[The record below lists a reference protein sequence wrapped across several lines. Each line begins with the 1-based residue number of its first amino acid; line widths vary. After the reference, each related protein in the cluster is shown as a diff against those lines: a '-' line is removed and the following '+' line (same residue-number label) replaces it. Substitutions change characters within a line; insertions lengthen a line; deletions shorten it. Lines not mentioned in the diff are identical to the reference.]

1 MPKEANIL
9 YSIAEDG
16 IDPANLRAL
25 KQAMRWLKSLHAD
38 GIGQQLLA
46 DAHTLH
52 GVSVRMMMNEYMPT
66 DYRKARSEK
75 NIQLALITSQA
86 VANNKKPRLDR
97 EMAVIPEQWNEFD
110 NNISLT
116 LYGNKMAYIDFNTE
130 SSVTIENE
138 QMADFQK
145 KIFRLLFKYL
155 SKGR

>member
-1 MPKEANIL
+1 MIQDLRTCFDEKKKLSQVITRTGKKWITQVFSDIMNTWQPGENI
-9 YSIAEDG
+9 YRITSEKDVF
-16 IDPANLRAL
+16 
-25 KQAMRWLKSLHAD
+25 K
-38 GIGQQLLA
+38 
-46 DAHTLH
+46 
-52 GVSVRMMMNEYMPT
+52 VNEYMPT

-75 NIQLALITSQA
+75 NIQLSLITSQS

>member
-1 MPKEANIL
+1 MLQGEWIYAN
-9 YSIAEDG
+9 
-16 IDPANLRAL
+16 
-25 KQAMRWLKSLHAD
+25 WLSQ
-38 GIGQQLLA
+38 GSQWEEYT
-46 DAHTLH
+46 TL
-52 GVSVRMMMNEYMPT
+52 S
-66 DYRKARSEK
+66 
-75 NIQLALITSQA
+75 ITSQS